1 MNDGPT
7 QPRRRRPLLPTPDP
21 TLDVVAVAVDGVFPV
36 QVNSAGDIAQ
46 PGDLLLYETDRQ
58 KRWNRIGVLIE
69 QRLARKDIIKTV
81 QTEFGL
87 TYATANADFNRFL
100 DAAREVVDDDQ
111 VADVILGRIFTRLQ
125 KQLDSLHEDATSP
138 LVQMDEDGAPSLVG
152 TAKEYAEAG
161 KVKIQA
167 AKEAR
172 ATMETI
178 VSLAGLRIERLRPK
192 QRLEVASVVG
202 GTETQQRAVLR
213 LLGKDKAQAPV
224 DVDYTV
230 VRE

>member
-21 TLDVVAVAVDGVFPV
+21 TLDVVAVAVDGVFPPM
-36 QVNSAGDIAQ
+36 VNSAGEDAE

-69 QRLARKDIIKTV
+69 QRLARKDIVKTV
-81 QTEFGL
+81 AEEFGL
-87 TYATANADFNRFL
+87 SRATANADFNRFL

-111 VADVILGRIFTRLQ
+111 VADVILGRIFQRLQ

-138 LVQMDEDGAPSLVG
+138 LVSLDEDGAPSMVG
-152 TAKEYAEAG
+152 TAREYAEAG

-192 QRLEVASVVG
+192 QRLEVAPVVG
-202 GTETQQRAVLR
+202 GTEEQQRAVLR
-213 LLGKDKAQAPV
+213 LMGKDAPPV

-230 VRE
+230 VGE